1 MVSRTALRPGLE
13 TQMVTLWSRGHEA
26 WGESRAARGQK
37 SLDTIL
43 VIDCSVINPDYGGIL
58 LIFFEDFGT
67 LACEYFL
74 PNHTLEVAHH
84 RILFSDRKNQQ
95 AFCELGFCFMQRLF
109 WTSAVF
115 LPEITVFMNCTL
127 RDVLT
132 LNSKCVLTLHWM
144 TVQ

>member
-43 VIDCSVINPDYGGIL
+43 DIDKPRLWRNFAD
-58 LIFFEDFGT
+58 FFEDFGT